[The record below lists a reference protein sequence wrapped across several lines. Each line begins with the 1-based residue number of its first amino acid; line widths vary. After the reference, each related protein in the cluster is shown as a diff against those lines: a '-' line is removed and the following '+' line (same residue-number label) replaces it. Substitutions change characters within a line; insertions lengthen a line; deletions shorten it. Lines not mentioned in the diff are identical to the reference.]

1 MSLDISLYGPERTE
15 PCRCPHCDN
24 EHTRLT
30 RDEYFEANITHNL
43 YSMAQAAGV
52 YDHVWRPDEHG
63 ITKAAGLIPALE
75 VGIRRLKANPAEF
88 KVYDAPNG
96 WGTYRD
102 FVPWLERLLAACTA
116 VAQC

>member
-30 RDEYFEANITHNL
+30 CDEYFSANITHNL
-43 YSMAQAAGV
+43 NRMATAAGI
-52 YDHVWRPDEHG
+52 YHCVWHPDEHG
-63 ITKAAGLIPALE
+63 ITKARQLITPLTGAIRTMKADPA
-75 VGIRRLKANPAEF
+75 VF
-88 KVYDAPNG
+88 KVFDAPNG